1 MDIEIEEEKA
11 TKSLQQENNYLSVNK
26 SRDDDFNFQKGDS
39 SFNLDKSGFTGS
51 VNIQPD
57 LNRDSHPASRTSINE
72 SQFTKDIPDSE
83 MYEQGRADSVMSV
96 LSEVGSQKVRTFEV
110 NRRNNERKKCCGL
123 SRIVPMYIDNKIVT
137 SKYNFLTFLP
147 LNLFLQFSKF
157 ANLYFLILVI
167 MECFPL
173 ISDSNGVP
181 VLAFPLCFVVGL
193 SMIKDIYED
202 YIRHQS
208 DDEENNRNV
217 KVSDHTQ
224 QIFAPGIEP
233 F

>member
-1 MDIEIEEEKA
+1 
-11 TKSLQQENNYLSVNK
+11 
-26 SRDDDFNFQKGDS
+26 
-39 SFNLDKSGFTGS
+39 
-51 VNIQPD
+51 
-57 LNRDSHPASRTSINE
+57 
-72 SQFTKDIPDSE
+72 
-83 MYEQGRADSVMSV
+83 
-96 LSEVGSQKVRTFEV
+96 
-110 NRRNNERKKCCGL
+110 
-123 SRIVPMYIDNKIVT
+123 
-137 SKYNFLTFLP
+137 
-147 LNLFLQFSKF
+147 
-157 ANLYFLILVI
+157 

-217 KVSDHTQ
+217 KVSEHTQ